1 MAIHLILLLL
11 CYRNSYIFNTQS
23 PLSSLFT
30 SPPGQT
36 ITGQIVLFGDL
47 CLNANSEGIF
57 RNSWAIPVPRG
68 FFSAQA
74 SGLIQ
79 DSYYWNGSL
88 HPVFQKRKPLQTPV
102 PQSSPPHG
110 ASRQAGKLIKTI
122 AAGTECMSKYLS
134 PHQACLRKELV
145 WSKSQYNP
153 FPKIYLG
160 KGKHCEWES
169 GS

>member
-1 MAIHLILLLL
+1 MAIHLTLLLL

-57 RNSWAIPVPRG
+57 RNSWTIPVPGG

-102 PQSSPPHG
+102 PQSSPAHG

-122 AAGTECMSKYLS
+122 AAGLS
-134 PHQACLRKELV
+134 ACQNTWVHIRHV
-145 WSKSQYNP
+145 
-153 FPKIYLG
+153 LG
-160 KGKHCEWES
+160 KNWSEANYNTTPSPKS
-169 GS
+169 T